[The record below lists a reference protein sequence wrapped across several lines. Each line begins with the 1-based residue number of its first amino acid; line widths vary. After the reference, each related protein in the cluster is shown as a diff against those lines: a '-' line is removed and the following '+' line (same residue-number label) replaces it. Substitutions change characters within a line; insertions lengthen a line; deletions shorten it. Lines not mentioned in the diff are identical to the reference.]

1 MRLIAG
7 LELLLHAPQCGLL
20 GPCAAASREFCA
32 KSAAHTSGQCG
43 MGSFSL
49 YFIKKLKLREVN

>member
-7 LELLLHAPQCGLL
+7 LVLLLHAPQCGLL
-20 GPCAAASREFCA
+20 GPRAVASWEFCA
-32 KSAAHTSGQCG
+32 KSAAHRSGQCG
-43 MGSFSL
+43 TSSLSL